1 MEVRTDKES
10 RVSAKHITS
19 FIRPKLREGKCL
31 PQGHTAGM
39 KVMTSVSRSL
49 EAKEAKILTL

>member
-1 MEVRTDKES
+1 M
-10 RVSAKHITS
+10 SAKHITS